1 VSQGD
6 STQKALLGVQQSLLG
21 KQWVLS
27 EGNDRLGMAFSQRL
41 GIPEIVGRILSSRGV
56 QSDKAA
62 ENFLEPTLRDSLPD
76 PSHLKDMDKAT
87 DRICQA
93 IETGETMAVF
103 GDYDVDGATSSAL
116 LKRYFDALGS
126 ALRIY
131 IPDRIKEGYG
141 PNVKAFQTLKSEG
154 ASLVITVD
162 CGTTAFDA
170 LEGAQE
176 MGLDVIVMDHHVAE
190 SKLPSAVAVVN
201 PNRLD
206 QDSSVKSVAAVGLC
220 FLLCVSLN
228 RALRNRGF
236 FKDRSEPDLKQF
248 LDLVALGTVCDVV
261 SLSGL
266 NRAYVSQGLKVMAN
280 RRNTGLSVLGEVAG
294 LSERPE
300 AYHAGFV
307 LGPRINAGGRVGES
321 SLGGRLL
328 SSDDPHE
335 AKIISLRLNELNKE
349 RQEIEARVL
358 QEATE
363 QVESRGKDLP
373 PFLLLSQEGWHP
385 GVIGIVAGRLKD
397 RYHRPV
403 GVVAIDDEGV
413 GKGSG
418 RSVSG
423 VDLGT
428 AIHGARQSGLLTA
441 GGGHA
446 MAAGF
451 TVSADALSQFEA
463 FMIERVAQ
471 QMKESDYTPKL
482 MVEGILTPAGASKD
496 FIQVLSQLAPF
507 GMGNPTPRFVFP
519 NVKVI
524 NASIVGNDHI
534 RCLIQGEDGK
544 SLAAIAFR
552 SVETPLG
559 DVLLSKQRTLLHL
572 AGTLRV
578 DSWQGRETVKLT
590 IEDGANV

>member
-1 VSQGD
+1 
-6 STQKALLGVQQSLLG
+6 
-21 KQWVLS
+21 
-27 EGNDRLGMAFSQRL
+27 MAFSQRL

-300 AYHAGFV
+300 AYHA
-307 LGPRINAGGRVGES
+307 
-321 SLGGRLL
+321 
-328 SSDDPHE
+328 
-335 AKIISLRLNELNKE
+335 
-349 RQEIEARVL
+349 
-358 QEATE
+358 
-363 QVESRGKDLP
+363 
-373 PFLLLSQEGWHP
+373 
-385 GVIGIVAGRLKD
+385 
-397 RYHRPV
+397 
-403 GVVAIDDEGV
+403 
-413 GKGSG
+413 
-418 RSVSG
+418 
-423 VDLGT
+423 
-428 AIHGARQSGLLTA
+428 
-441 GGGHA
+441 
-446 MAAGF
+446 
-451 TVSADALSQFEA
+451 
-463 FMIERVAQ
+463 
-471 QMKESDYTPKL
+471 
-482 MVEGILTPAGASKD
+482 
-496 FIQVLSQLAPF
+496 
-507 GMGNPTPRFVFP
+507 
-519 NVKVI
+519 
-524 NASIVGNDHI
+524 
-534 RCLIQGEDGK
+534 
-544 SLAAIAFR
+544 
-552 SVETPLG
+552 
-559 DVLLSKQRTLLHL
+559 
-572 AGTLRV
+572 
-578 DSWQGRETVKLT
+578 
-590 IEDGANV
+590 